1 MSPTTVGLLG
11 HTGLVGKKLLPELA
25 ALHAVGK
32 IALTVLHRPS
42 SDLSPVPKGVPT
54 RVLDLTAAD
63 GPAYDKSVEGLQVIL

>member
-25 ALHAVGK
+25 ALHAEGK
-32 IALTVLHRPS
+32 IALTVLHRSS
-42 SDLSPVPKGVPT
+42 SDLSAIPEGVAA

-63 GPAYDKSVEGLQVIL
+63 GPEYDKSVEGLQVIM